1 MSALLEL
8 RGVGRSFGA
17 LKAVDGVDLDVE
29 SGARHALIGPNGAGK
44 STLFRLISGEMPVT
58 SGTVTLSGDDVTKL
72 SQVRRARRGL
82 AQTMQHSSLFLTQ
95 TAAQNVALAAQRHRG
110 TATVAAAAAAARCR
124 CPGHRTAG
132 RGRPVGAGAR
142 CRSPSLSHG
151 ERRQLEIAVALACEP
166 RLLLMDEPAA
176 GMSPAESGRLT
187 ELVLALPREITVVIV
202 EHDLDVVF
210 ALAERVTVLHL
221 GQVLLTG
228 SPDEVRG
235 SAAVQEA
242 YLGSSTRGELFDPP
256 VPLRLKAALCRT
268 YWHRVALESS
278 LVGEWLVTLQI
289 TGLTS
294 GYGRSSVLQG
304 VDLDVPDGR
313 VLGLLGRNGVGKT
326 TLIHTVM
333 GLVRPT
339 GGSITL
345 DGKELAGPAY
355 RPDRPGRTGAGAA
368 GTPDLAEPRRHR
380 TPGPGLPTRWRYG
393 HLDGAEDPGV
403 AAATG

>member
-17 LKAVDGVDLDVE
+17 LKAVDAVDLDVA

-58 SGTVTLSGDDVTKL
+58 AGSVTLSGNDVTKL

-95 TAAQNVALAAQRHRG
+95 TAAQNVGLAAQRHRG
-110 TATVAAAAAAARCR
+110 TAAWLLPRRQRQVDARAR
-124 CPGHRTAG
+124 ELLDA
-132 RGRPVGAGAR
+132 VGLSE
-142 CRSPSLSHG
+142 RSDVVVSSLSHG

-187 ELVLALPREITVVIV
+187 ELVQALPREITVVIV

-221 GQVLLTG
+221 GRVLLTG

-235 SAAVQEA
+235 STAVQEA
-242 YLGSSTRGELFDPP
+242 YLGSSTRGELFDPSPHLSEGRP
-256 VPLRLKAALCRT
+256 VSNLLA
-268 YWHRVALESS
+268 
-278 LVGEWLVTLQI
+278 
-289 TGLTS
+289 
-294 GYGRSSVLQG
+294 QG
-304 VDLDVPDGR
+304 VLHSDETDG
-313 VLGLLGRNGVGKT
+313 
-326 TLIHTVM
+326 
-333 GLVRPT
+333 
-339 GGSITL
+339 
-345 DGKELAGPAY
+345 
-355 RPDRPGRTGAGAA
+355 
-368 GTPDLAEPRRHR
+368 GTRS
-380 TPGPGLPTRWRYG
+380 
-393 HLDGAEDPGV
+393 
-403 AAATG
+403 

>member
-1 MSALLEL
+1 MSALLEM

-44 STLFRLISGEMPVT
+44 STLFRLISGEIAVT
-58 SGTVTLSGDDVTKL
+58 SGTVTLSGDEVTKL

-110 TATVAAAAAAARCR
+110 SARWLLPRSQRDVDNRVTELLAAVGLLERGEVAVSA
-124 CPGHRTAG
+124 
-132 RGRPVGAGAR
+132 
-142 CRSPSLSHG
+142 LSHG

-221 GQVLLTG
+221 GKVLLTG
-228 SPDEVRG
+228 TPDEVRE
-235 SAAVQEA
+235 SVAVQEA
-242 YLGSSTRGELFDPP
+242 YLGASTRGELFGP
-256 VPLRLKAALCRT
+256 
-268 YWHRVALESS
+268 
-278 LVGEWLVTLQI
+278 
-289 TGLTS
+289 TS
-294 GYGRSSVLQG
+294 
-304 VDLDVPDGR
+304 
-313 VLGLLGRNGVGKT
+313 
-326 TLIHTVM
+326 
-333 GLVRPT
+333 
-339 GGSITL
+339 
-345 DGKELAGPAY
+345 
-355 RPDRPGRTGAGAA
+355 RPDPSEGH
-368 GTPDLAEPRRHR
+368 PVSNLLAEGALHSDEAD
-380 TPGPGLPTRWRYG
+380 GGTRS
-393 HLDGAEDPGV
+393 
-403 AAATG
+403 

>member
-1 MSALLEL
+1 VSALLEL

-17 LKAVDGVDLDVE
+17 LKAVDGVDLDIE

-44 STLFRLISGEMPVT
+44 STLFRLISGEMAVT
-58 SGTVTLSGDDVTKL
+58 SGTVTLSGDEVTKL

-110 TATVAAAAAAARCR
+110 SARWLLPRRQRDVDDRVADLLDEVGLSERAQV
-124 CPGHRTAG
+124 
-132 RGRPVGAGAR
+132 PV
-142 CRSPSLSHG
+142 SSLSHG

-176 GMSPAESGRLT
+176 GMSLAESGRLT
-187 ELVLALPREITVVIV
+187 ELVLALPRDITVIIV

-242 YLGSSTRGELFDPP
+242 YLGSSTRGELFAPAASTP
-256 VPLRLKAALCRT
+256 HSPQGRPKANVSTQGRP
-268 YWHRVALESS
+268 ESS
-278 LVGEWLVTLQI
+278 LGDA
-289 TGLTS
+289 S
-294 GYGRSSVLQG
+294 
-304 VDLDVPDGR
+304 
-313 VLGLLGRNGVGKT
+313 
-326 TLIHTVM
+326 
-333 GLVRPT
+333 
-339 GGSITL
+339 
-345 DGKELAGPAY
+345 
-355 RPDRPGRTGAGAA
+355 
-368 GTPDLAEPRRHR
+368 
-380 TPGPGLPTRWRYG
+380 
-393 HLDGAEDPGV
+393 
-403 AAATG
+403 

>member
-44 STLFRLISGEMPVT
+44 STLFRLISGEMAVT
-58 SGTVTLSGDDVTKL
+58 SGTVTLSGDEVTKL

-82 AQTMQHSSLFLTQ
+82 AQTMQHSSLFPTQ

-110 TATVAAAAAAARCR
+110 SARWLLPRSQRDVDNRVTELLDAVGLSERGEVAVSA
-124 CPGHRTAG
+124 
-132 RGRPVGAGAR
+132 
-142 CRSPSLSHG
+142 LSHG

-221 GQVLLTG
+221 GKVLLTG
-228 SPDEVRG
+228 SPDEVRE
-235 SAAVQEA
+235 SVAVQEA
-242 YLGSSTRGELFDPP
+242 YLGSSTRGELFGPVATSDPDPSEGRP
-256 VPLRLKAALCRT
+256 VSNLLAEGAL
-268 YWHRVALESS
+268 HSDEA
-278 LVGEWLVTLQI
+278 
-289 TGLTS
+289 
-294 GYGRSSVLQG
+294 
-304 VDLDVPDGR
+304 DGR
-313 VLGLLGRNGVGKT
+313 
-326 TLIHTVM
+326 
-333 GLVRPT
+333 
-339 GGSITL
+339 
-345 DGKELAGPAY
+345 
-355 RPDRPGRTGAGAA
+355 
-368 GTPDLAEPRRHR
+368 
-380 TPGPGLPTRWRYG
+380 TRS
-393 HLDGAEDPGV
+393 
-403 AAATG
+403 

>member
-17 LKAVDGVDLDVE
+17 LKAVDGVDLDVS

-44 STLFRLISGEMPVT
+44 STLFRLISGEMAVT
-58 SGTVTLSGDDVTKL
+58 SGTVTLSGDEVTKL

-110 TATVAAAAAAARCR
+110 TATWLLPRRQRNVDAR
-124 CPGHRTAG
+124 
-132 RGRPVGAGAR
+132 VGELLQAVGLSERADVVV
-142 CRSPSLSHG
+142 SALSHG

-228 SPDEVRG
+228 TPDEVRG

-242 YLGSSTRGELFDPP
+242 YLGSSNRGELFGSAPDP
-256 VPLRLKAALCRT
+256 
-268 YWHRVALESS
+268 
-278 LVGEWLVTLQI
+278 TLHSDE
-289 TGLTS
+289 TGRETQS
-294 GYGRSSVLQG
+294 
-304 VDLDVPDGR
+304 
-313 VLGLLGRNGVGKT
+313 
-326 TLIHTVM
+326 
-333 GLVRPT
+333 
-339 GGSITL
+339 
-345 DGKELAGPAY
+345 
-355 RPDRPGRTGAGAA
+355 
-368 GTPDLAEPRRHR
+368 
-380 TPGPGLPTRWRYG
+380 
-393 HLDGAEDPGV
+393 
-403 AAATG
+403 